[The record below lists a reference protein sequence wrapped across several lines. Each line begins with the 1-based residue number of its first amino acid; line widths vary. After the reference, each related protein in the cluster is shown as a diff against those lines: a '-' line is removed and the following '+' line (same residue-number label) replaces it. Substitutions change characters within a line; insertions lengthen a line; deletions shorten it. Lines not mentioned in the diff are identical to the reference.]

1 MTKKS
6 VVQLALHKEKKK
18 GTKQNKKKR
27 NKKNQGEKGI
37 GHLFSPLRGLNPP
50 IPFTLLLLTQLAGSI
65 QPSLSCPIPHTFH
78 FSAKR
83 ESWIF
88 QTYVRSTEVE
98 YLHHPFTFQLETN
111 ARSAFVYSLHPSLA
125 LQLSSS
131 SSQLFVGR
139 SPTLLAAIILK
150 NFHNR

>member
-1 MTKKS
+1 MDKKIRS
-6 VVQLALHKEKKK
+6 PTCPSQRKKK
-18 GTKQNKKKR
+18 ERKKMNKKR
-27 NKKNQGEKGI
+27 NKEKQGEKGI
-37 GHLFSPLRGLNPP
+37 DSLFPPLRGLNPP
-50 IPFTLLLLTQLAGSI
+50 IPFTLLLSTQLAGSI

-88 QTYVRSTEVE
+88 PTYVRSTEVE

-111 ARSAFVYSLHPSLA
+111 ARSAFVYSLHLSLA

-131 SSQLFVGR
+131 SSQLLSDV

-150 NFHNR
+150 KFHNS